1 MPGLLLTLVT
11 LVVYGLRRVTS
22 LMVYP
27 GQLKLVIRDGEA
39 NFARLTKRRLGI
51 VLEAAMFLSSVL
63 ATPLDQSATSRMRFL
78 QAHQNFTFSIET
90 LAMPL
95 LKSLQVLET
104 VRSRITDAEKAP
116 LTLLL

>member
-1 MPGLLLTLVT
+1 
-11 LVVYGLRRVTS
+11 
-22 LMVYP
+22 MVYP

-51 VLEAAMFLSSVL
+51 VLEAAVFLASVL
-63 ATPLDQSATSRMRFL
+63 STPLDQSATNRMRFL
-78 QAHQNFTFSIET
+78 QAHQNFTFSVET

-104 VRSRITDAEKAP
+104 VNRSG
-116 LTLLL
+116 LTKQNGRRSPDTLSCRTRS